1 MVDVTEIAKLL
12 GERIRRIRKEKGLS
26 QEQLGE
32 LAGLSEKYIGQVE
45 RGEKNL
51 TIESQYKI
59 AHGLNLSLE
68 ELFRSLDPIVRE
80 DALGELLELLS
91 NRPKADQSMILEVAK
106 VILKQQER
114 GK

>member
-1 MVDVTEIAKLL
+1 MTEIAKLL